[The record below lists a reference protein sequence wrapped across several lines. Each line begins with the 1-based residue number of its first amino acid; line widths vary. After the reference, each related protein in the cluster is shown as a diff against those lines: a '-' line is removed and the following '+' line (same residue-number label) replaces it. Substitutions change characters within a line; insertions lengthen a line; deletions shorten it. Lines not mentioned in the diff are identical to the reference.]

1 MPGCAH
7 IAGSLHM
14 TTQTTVLTE
23 TLKALRSDLCWCS
36 YNIFSTQYHT
46 VDVIT
51 HDESAAV
58 FSWKVESLKDYWGCI
73 LNTLIWPE
81 GDVKGHIPELV
92 VDGGGDMTLII
103 HDDKKAEDLFFKDG
117 TIPDTSS
124 TDNAEFNILQT
135 IIKRQIEGGDMDSWK
150 NCQYVFGIFWGEL
163 NGSSPYVHNGEDMH

>member
-1 MPGCAH
+1 MDS
-7 IAGSLHM
+7 I
-14 TTQTTVLTE
+14 
-23 TLKALRSDLCWCS
+23 
-36 YNIFSTQYHT
+36 N
-46 VDVIT
+46 
-51 HDESAAV
+51 HDESSTV
-58 FSWKVESLKDYWGCI
+58 FSWKVESLKDYWECI

-135 IIKRQIEGGDMDSWK
+135 IIKRQIEGGDMDS
-150 NCQYVFGIFWGEL
+150 
-163 NGSSPYVHNGEDMH
+163 